1 MCPVAFADMPVT
13 AKVVWTNPLQQVQQE
28 FSPLRSAE
36 RTSEARLICASLSLM
51 RLVTCAD
58 RVPFVDFPK
67 VDLNP
72 DMVHFPKRK
81 GSSLPWGVK
90 QLNPLCGGWLC
101 LHVKGSMRSV
111 QILASYLHKW
121 LPKCLLREGR
131 CASQAK
137 R

>member
-36 RTSEARLICASLSLM
+36 RTSEARLSCASLSLM

-81 GSSLPWGVK
+81 GLSLPWGSQTTEPFVR
-90 QLNPLCGGWLC
+90 G
-101 LHVKGSMRSV
+101 
-111 QILASYLHKW
+111 LA
-121 LPKCLLREGR
+121 LLACERQHAQRANTGFLFTQMATQMSLEGR
-131 CASQAK
+131 KMCFAG
-137 R
+137 